1 MLTKKIMSATKLKR
15 VSVVPLSSKAKNRF
29 ANIMDNFH
37 MCTVEQEKVI
47 DGVPHFF
54 LVSMNRLYCFWVPVK
69 GNEHWKI
76 DK

>member
-1 MLTKKIMSATKLKR
+1 MTMTETKQKR

-29 ANIMDNFH
+29 ANIMDQFH

-47 DGVPHFF
+47 DGVDHFF

-76 DK
+76 EK